1 MKVTL
6 GNKMTVTSRKQKQ
19 FKLAAAP
26 GSQVSVA
33 GTFNNWDPMAN
44 PMKDNPDSGMYKT
57 TLRLAPGRYEYKF
70 VVNGEWCIDPKGSAG
85 VSNDFGDMNSVVIV

>member
-6 GNKMTVTSRKQKQ
+6 GKKLTVASMKQKQ
-19 FKLAAAP
+19 FKLVAPP
-26 GSQVSVA
+26 GSQVSIA

-44 PMKDNPDSGMYKT
+44 PMKDNPESGGYKT

-70 VVNGEWCIDPKGSAG
+70 VVNGEWCIDPNCPAG
-85 VSNDFGDMNSVVIV
+85 VSNDMGDMNSVVQL

>member
-1 MKVTL
+1 MKV
-6 GNKMTVTSRKQKQ
+6 KVVKKPAVTSGKQKQ

-33 GTFNNWDPMAN
+33 GTFNNWDPTAN
-44 PMKDNPDSGMYKT
+44 PMKDNPSSGMFKT
-57 TLRLAPGRYEYKF
+57 TLRLPAGRHEYKF
-70 VVNGEWCIDPKGSAG
+70 IVNGEWCIDPNCSAG